1 MSTRLAL
8 CLLLTCTSFAAGAR
22 DVRQADAN
30 GSGGTCADEL
40 PVTAEDPPPVG
51 AGGKRNAPAGA
62 KAAPARGGDNQSMR
76 PPRWHSFL
84 PGMFR

>member
-8 CLLLTCTSFAAGAR
+8 CLLLTCASFAAGAR

-30 GSGGTCADEL
+30 GTGGTCPDEL
-40 PVTAEDPPPVG
+40 SVAAEEPAPVR
-51 AGGKRNAPAGA
+51 AGGKRNPAAGA